1 MKKSTSSGL
10 LTFGELETHFVSL
23 LTRGSTGAIQLVDA
37 VLKHAVAYQA
47 SDVHIEP
54 REDKTIIRY
63 RIDGLLHP
71 VAHLPADQHPKI
83 VGRIKVLSRIV
94 TYQKDMPQD
103 GRIDAASVPLGK
115 PMRVSTYPTVQGEKV
130 VVRVLG
136 TNPVLFSLDELG
148 FRPEVVSALR
158 QIMQRPQGVFL
169 LTGPASSGKTT
180 SIYALLHELHHLRGA
195 VANLVTIEDPVEYR
209 LNFATQ
215 TEINPHAGFTYDA
228 ALRSVLRQDPEVI
241 MLGEV
246 RDSETARAAIQAGLT
261 GHYVISTIHSGTAAG
276 VSTRLMDMGIEP
288 YMITSCLTG
297 VLAQRLLRQNCPK
310 CATKYKPPESLLKQ
324 YGLNARS
331 GKFRRGAGCPSC
343 HGIGYQG
350 RRAVGEFLPLTDEVA
365 EAILNRRRTADVHE
379 IAVRNKMTTLTQD
392 ALEVV
397 IAGETT
403 LEEVQRVLPV
413 EKRPD

>member
-1 MKKSTSSGL
+1 MKQAASSRL
-10 LTFGELETHFVSL
+10 LTFQELEAHFHSL
-23 LTRGSTGAIQLVDA
+23 LTRGSTAVIQVVDA
-37 VLKHAVAYQA
+37 ILEQAIAYQS

-54 REDKTIIRY
+54 REDKTIIRF

-71 VAHLPADQHPKI
+71 VAKLPAEHHAKI

-94 TYQKDMPQD
+94 TYQKDLPQD
-103 GRIDAASVPLGK
+103 GRIDGNSVSLGK
-115 PMRVSTYPTVQGEKV
+115 PMRVSTYPTVHGEKI

-136 TNPVLFSLDELG
+136 TNPVLFSLDQLG
-148 FRPEVVSALR
+148 FREEVVTALR
-158 QIMQRPQGVFL
+158 DIVQRPQGVFL

-180 SIYALLHELHHLRGA
+180 SIYALLHELYHLRGA

-261 GHYVISTIHSGTAAG
+261 GHYVISTIHSGIAAG

-288 YMITSCLTG
+288 YMITSCLAG

-310 CATKYKPPESLLKQ
+310 CAAKYKPSDSLLKQ
-324 YGLNARS
+324 YGLTARS
-331 GKFRRGAGCPSC
+331 GKFRRGAGCAAC

-350 RRAVGEFLPLTDEVA
+350 RPAVGEFLPMTDEVA
-365 EAILNRRRTADVHE
+365 EAILDRRRTADIHE

-397 IAGETT
+397 LAGNTT
-403 LEEVQRVLPV
+403 LEEVQRVLPAD
-413 EKRPD
+413 KKGD